1 MRYIGSQIDEK
12 LSCSE
17 YTGHLVLFS
26 DQTCTRKRDSC
37 TRYPLASS
45 LTDSS
50 VKKKSLTD
58 GLIRKKGLT
67 DSLIRKRSK
76 QQFNK
81 KKVYPTV

>member
-1 MRYIGSQIDEK
+1 MRYIGSQIGEK

-58 GLIRKKGLT
+58 GLIRKK
-67 DSLIRKRSK
+67 RSNR
-76 QQFNK
+76 QFNK
-81 KKVYPTV
+81 KKVQATV

>member
-1 MRYIGSQIDEK
+1 MRYIGSQIGEK

-50 VKKKSLTD
+50 VKKKKSNRRFD
-58 GLIRKKGLT
+58 K
-67 DSLIRKRSK
+67 
-76 QQFNK
+76 K
-81 KKVYPTV
+81 KKV